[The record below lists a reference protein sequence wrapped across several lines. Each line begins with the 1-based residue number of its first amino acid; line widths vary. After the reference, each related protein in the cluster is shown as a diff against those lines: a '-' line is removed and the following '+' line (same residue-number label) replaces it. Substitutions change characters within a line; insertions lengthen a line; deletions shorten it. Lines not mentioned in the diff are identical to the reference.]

1 MSDEPRLLHSRS
13 ELGYTSQ
20 PMEALEDEP
29 EAVPVEYQRRL
40 SDDALAAS
48 RDRQL
53 DAVREL
59 LDVLSPAL
67 DAIAALRL
75 DRDLRSTL
83 RAMQRQRD
91 QLKRAADAA

>member
-1 MSDEPRLLHSRS
+1 MS
-13 ELGYTSQ
+13 
-20 PMEALEDEP
+20 A
-29 EAVPVEYQRRL
+29 EYQRRL
-40 SDDALAAS
+40 SDDALEAS
-48 RDRQL
+48 RARQL

-59 LDVLSPAL
+59 LDIVTPAL
-67 DAIAALRL
+67 EALGRLKL